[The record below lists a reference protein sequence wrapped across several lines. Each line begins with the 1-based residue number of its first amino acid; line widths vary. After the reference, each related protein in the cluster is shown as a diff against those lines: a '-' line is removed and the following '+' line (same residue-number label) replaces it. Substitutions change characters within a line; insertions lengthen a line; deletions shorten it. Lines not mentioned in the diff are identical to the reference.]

1 MHWIDRGTEPD
12 GLGAIRDRYTP
23 RWVAHYRQGVGNHP
37 TDSRWREFH
46 SDLCRAF
53 SELCAYCEETTKGT
67 VDHFMP
73 KSIFSEL
80 VYEWSNWMLA
90 CYECNQSKGDKWPA
104 NGYVDPC
111 ATVYSGHPE
120 EFFGFNT
127 NTGRLRPKAN
137 LHPQQ
142 TRKAWQTITDLG
154 LNDKHHL
161 VTRMAWLTVI
171 RESLSSNEVKEDY
184 LVFLASR
191 STMLSSITR
200 ALLDELGFEI
210 ND

>member
-12 GLGAIRDRYTP
+12 GLGTIRDRYTP
-23 RWVAHYRQGVGNHP
+23 RWVAHYRQGVGNRP

-53 SELCAYCEETTKGT
+53 SELCAYCEETTGGA

-73 KSIFSEL
+73 KSKFPEL
-80 VYEWSNWMLA
+80 VYEWSNWVLA
-90 CYECNQSKGDKWPA
+90 CPECNQSKGDRWPDD
-104 NGYVDPC
+104 GYVDPC
-111 ATVYSGHPE
+111 ASDYLERPE
-120 EFFGFNT
+120 TFFDFNT
-127 NTGRLRPKAN
+127 RTGRLRPKDN
-137 LHPQQ
+137 LPSRQRQ
-142 TRKAWQTITDLG
+142 KAWQTINDIG
-154 LNDKHHL
+154 LNADHHL
-161 VTRMAWLTVI
+161 KARMNWLAAI
-171 RESLSSNEVKEDY
+171 SESLSNEVREDY